1 MVGAAVIFLQTSCA
15 LPQAILLWRGRENV
29 LPERPF
35 SLGRFGTAI
44 NFVAVAWVIFL
55 DILCCIP
62 TEMPVTKENMNY
74 ISVVSIGLTGI
85 VFLIYVF
92 SKRGKYLGPRMP
104 SQDVHLDGEEF
115 AAKEGHGFEQCDE
128 DGLDCDSDKRKQMTD

>member
-15 LPQAILLWRGRENV
+15 LPQAIILWRGRDKV

-35 SLGRFGTAI
+35 SLGRFGTVI
-44 NFVAVAWVIFL
+44 NFLAVAWVVFL

-74 ISVVSIGLTGI
+74 ISVVSVGLTGI
-85 VFLIYVF
+85 VFFIYVF

-104 SQDVHLDGEEF
+104 SEDINLDGV
-115 AAKEGHGFEQCDE
+115 AVPTKEGHD
-128 DGLDCDSDKRKQMTD
+128 LDRYGSKDDYNYLDSSKRE